1 MTTQAER
8 RSKMRERLIE
18 ATLDILLDSGYH
30 RTTTTEIVK
39 RAGVS
44 RGALVHHFA
53 CKADLIAA
61 AADKMLDDATL
72 EIEDLA
78 ARLAKMDITLKDF
91 MDHLWEQFS
100 GRLFYITI
108 EYVTAARTDDE
119 LRVKLVP
126 VVVRFHDAL
135 DSIWRRFFKKSRLTR
150 AQVDMI
156 LNMTLCLLRGMGVQT
171 VLRRDPE
178 YYDGMLAVWRDILV
192 RIVHVQEKVGPA

>member
-78 ARLAKMDITLKDF
+78 ARLAKMDITSRI
-91 MDHLWEQFS
+91 LW
-100 GRLFYITI
+100 TI
-108 EYVTAARTDDE
+108 YGSSF
-119 LRVKLVP
+119 P
-126 VVVRFHDAL
+126 DACFI
-135 DSIWRRFFKKSRLTR
+135 SP
-150 AQVDMI
+150 
-156 LNMTLCLLRGMGVQT
+156 LNT
-171 VLRRDPE
+171 
-178 YYDGMLAVWRDILV
+178 
-192 RIVHVQEKVGPA
+192 